1 MVDENTLWYDKVIND
16 AMKAVQEDDHSK
28 LATPQQEGTETK
40 TETAS
45 NESTA

>member
-28 LATPQQEGTETK
+28 LATPQQEGKEEKTK
-40 TETAS
+40 TS
-45 NESTA
+45 SDESST